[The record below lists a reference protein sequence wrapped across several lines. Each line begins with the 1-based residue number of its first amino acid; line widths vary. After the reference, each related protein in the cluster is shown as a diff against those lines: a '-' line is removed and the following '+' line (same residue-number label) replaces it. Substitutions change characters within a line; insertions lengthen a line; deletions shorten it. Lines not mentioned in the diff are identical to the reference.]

1 MSANRSVQAAQRRR
15 AGQQDG
21 AVPGRTPQP
30 SINSAQMFANQAR
43 PGQGPS
49 IPTGRLAGQQAAM
62 QQKQIQ
68 QQSYQ
73 QNQQQPEGLAGVSKM
88 TIAQAITLITLRL
101 GAVETKIMSLEHE
114 PSASQI
120 SFEGQENMALI
131 DKNAIQSIASRL
143 ESLEKRST
151 TGSSIGSSSGSSIG
165 SASGPE
171 VALLKQ
177 QFEIIKQTA
186 IQSKSSTVT
195 LVKENKELKNQLD
208 NLTKEMIETKD
219 TLNAIKQLVMN
230 NSEELIKL
238 SCGDFNTRQF
248 GESEMFEGNMDYNTL
263 LETSNITDLQDDGDS
278 DEIVGTNLKEL
289 IESEINANL

>member
-15 AGQQDG
+15 AGPQDG
-21 AVPGRTPQP
+21 GVPNRSPQP

-62 QQKQIQ
+62 QQKQMQ
-68 QQSYQ
+68 QQSYPK
-73 QNQQQPEGLAGVSKM
+73 NQQQSQQTEGLAGVSKM

-101 GAVETKIMSLEHE
+101 GSVETKLMSLENE
-114 PSASQI
+114 SPASQM

-131 DKNAIQSIASRL
+131 DKNVIQSITSRL

-151 TGSSIGSSSGSSIG
+151 IGSVTGSSSG
-165 SASGPE
+165 PE
-171 VALLKQ
+171 VSLLKQ

-186 IQSKSSTVT
+186 IQTKSATAT
-195 LVKENKELKNQLD
+195 LVKENKEFKTQID
-208 NLTKEMIETKD
+208 YLTKEIAETKE
-219 TLNAIKQLVMN
+219 TLSSLQRLVMS
-230 NSEELIKL
+230 NSEQLIELA
-238 SCGDFNTRQF
+238 CGDLNPEKF
-248 GESEMFEGNMDYNTL
+248 GLSEMLEGDMDYNTL
-263 LETSNITDLQDDGDS
+263 LETSIMPDLQDEVDT
-278 DEIVGTNLKEL
+278 DELMGTNLKEL